1 MKERLLQFI
10 WQFQYYNRTE
20 LQTQKGE
27 SLQVIFPGQYNSNQ
41 GPDFLEAKISINK
54 TILAGHVELHLKSS
68 QWYAHRHD
76 TDINYRNVILHVVLE
91 DDLPVDEFIPVLVL
105 QDRIPRLLLQQ
116 YNDWM
121 QQVSFV
127 PCGNSIHLVKPLVWT
142 AWKERMLAE
151 RLLRKSAYMLTIL
164 EGNGY
169 HWEQSFWQLIA
180 RNFGLKIN
188 AEAFEMMAETI
199 HINLLAKHK
208 NQQTVIEALLMG
220 QANLLEGEFTEEYPK
235 LLQREYRFYQ
245 KKYRLRRTRAIVHFL
260 RMRPAAFPTIRLSQ
274 LAALIHRSAHLFSVM
289 RETATL
295 KEAEALLSVTANDY
309 WHYHYSFDE
318 PAAYKEKNL
327 GAVMINNLMINTIIP
342 SMFAYGHYHQQSQ
355 FKNKALSW
363 LEELKAEQ
371 NNITRGWEELGL
383 VQENAYDS
391 QSYIELKTQYCDRK
405 RCLDCAIGNALLKQT
420 AI

>member
-142 AWKERMLAE
+142 SWKERMLAE

-164 EGNGY
+164 EGNAY

-318 PAAYKEKNL
+318 PASYKEKNL

-342 SMFAYGHYHQQSQ
+342 SMFAYGHYHQQLQ

>member
-20 LQTQKGE
+20 LQTQNGE
-27 SLQVIFPGQYNSNQ
+27 SLQVIFPGQYNTNQ

-54 TILAGHVELHLKSS
+54 TILVGHVELHLQSS

-76 TDINYRNVILHVVLE
+76 TDSNYRNVILHVVLE
-91 DDLPVDEFIPVLVL
+91 DDLPVDEYIPVLVL
-105 QDRIPRLLLQQ
+105 KDRISRLLLQQ

-127 PCGNSIHLVKPLVWT
+127 PCGNSIHTVKPLVWL

-151 RLLRKSAYMLTIL
+151 RLLRKSAYMLEVL
-164 EGNGY
+164 NKNGH

-180 RNFGLKIN
+180 RNFGLRVN

-199 HINLLAKHK
+199 HINILARHK
-208 NQQTVIEALLMG
+208 NQQTVIEALLLG
-220 QANLLEGEFTEEYPK
+220 QVNLLEGDFADEYPK
-235 LLQREYRFYQ
+235 MLQREYRFYR
-245 KKYRLRRTRAIVHFL
+245 KKYKLLRTMASVHFL
-260 RMRPAAFPTIRLSQ
+260 RMRPAAFPTIRISQ

-289 RETATL
+289 RETDTL
-295 KEAEALLSVTANDY
+295 KEARSLLSVTANDY
-309 WHYHYSFDE
+309 WHYHYTFDE
-318 PAAYKEKNL
+318 PASYKVKNL
-327 GAVMINNLMINTIIP
+327 GHVMINNLMINTIIP
-342 SMFAYGHYHQQSQ
+342 SLFAYGHYHQQVLY
-355 FKNKALSW
+355 KNKALSW
-363 LEELKAEQ
+363 LEQIKPEL
-371 NNITRGWEELGL
+371 NHITSGWEELGL
-383 VQENAYDS
+383 INETAYDS
-391 QSYIELKTQYCDRK
+391 QSFVELKTQYCDKK